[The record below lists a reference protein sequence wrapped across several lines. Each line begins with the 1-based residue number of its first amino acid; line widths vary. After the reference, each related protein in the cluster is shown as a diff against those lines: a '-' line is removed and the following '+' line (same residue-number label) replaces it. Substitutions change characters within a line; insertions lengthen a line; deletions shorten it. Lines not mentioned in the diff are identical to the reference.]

1 MKNAFLLEMQARGYL
16 NQCTDLDKLDNVCN
30 KQSITAYIGFDCTAS
45 SLHVGSLLQIMVLK
59 LMQKHGHQP
68 IILLGGGTT
77 LIGDPSGK
85 DSTRKILNQKKIKNN
100 IKNIKKVFSKILDN
114 SKKKTKPIFVDNY
127 DWLAKLNYINF
138 LRDVGT
144 HFTINKMLTFDSVR
158 LRLEREQSLS
168 YMEFNYMILQS
179 YDFYQLFKKNKC
191 ILQIGGSDQW
201 GNIVSG
207 VELIRRM
214 LKKESYGLTTPLI
227 TLASGAKMGKTEKG
241 AVWLNENL
249 FSSYDYWQF
258 WRNTDDRDVKNFL
271 NFFTEI
277 KSDKINQL
285 IEGEKNINKLKI
297 LLANEAT
304 KILHGEA
311 AAKKAEKTAKET
323 FESGGFGK
331 NLPEIKIKKDELN
344 RGIKILDL
352 LASNKIMSSKSEAR
366 RAIKSNALKI
376 NNEILTNENKVLSQ
390 NDFTV
395 DKILKISF
403 GKKKHYL
410 IKII

>member
-1 MKNAFLLEMQARGYL
+1 
-16 NQCTDLDKLDNVCN
+16 
-30 KQSITAYIGFDCTAS
+30 
-45 SLHVGSLLQIMVLK
+45 
-59 LMQKHGHQP
+59 
-68 IILLGGGTT
+68 
-77 LIGDPSGK
+77 
-85 DSTRKILNQKKIKNN
+85 
-100 IKNIKKVFSKILDN
+100 
-114 SKKKTKPIFVDNY
+114 
-127 DWLAKLNYINF
+127 
-138 LRDVGT
+138 
-144 HFTINKMLTFDSVR
+144 
-158 LRLEREQSLS
+158 
-168 YMEFNYMILQS
+168 
-179 YDFYQLFKKNKC
+179 
-191 ILQIGGSDQW
+191 
-201 GNIVSG
+201 
-207 VELIRRM
+207 
-214 LKKESYGLTTPLI
+214 
-227 TLASGAKMGKTEKG
+227 MGKTEKG

-277 KSDKINQL
+277 KSDKVNQL

-352 LASNKIMSSKSEAR
+352 LALNKIMSSKSEAR